1 MSIDLTPGQPQ
12 HHARDLAGVIGESS
26 SPSSSSPSASPT
38 VLSYQRP
45 NRVPTHFFVA
55 TLLLYALV
63 LGTFLLNLTKLRYA
77 EPNWR
82 TLVPFGAGVSFY
94 VASTLFLLIL
104 GRGQISR
111 WTVLLC
117 ITTTLVLTT
126 LLCLILRAG
135 LLIEQVPAEAAALRQ
150 LLINTDQVVKLM
162 LAVDGWL
169 GETIRFAGMFTLE
182 EAIKLL
188 PVFLLIATGRIRNAH
203 GAMLCGALSG
213 LTFGAVEAI
222 SYGYLVYPAA
232 SPITPVSTYLTR
244 FFIMSPLHGIWDAL
258 AGGLVFFLS
267 GRGRSNTRRGP
278 TIGSA
283 AAAFACAVVFHVTHN
298 AFQAIVGAPMQI
310 VTVFMLLAPLYHMA
324 KAARRRAAAEGS
336 PDGGQLVGDLALLTF
351 SLSVGF
357 LAISLLFSWVLGIQ
371 RA

>member
-1 MSIDLTPGQPQ
+1 MSIDLTPEQSRNLP
-12 HHARDLAGVIGESS
+12 DAGG
-26 SPSSSSPSASPT
+26 
-38 VLSYQRP
+38 VLSYTPSSPRP
-45 NRVPTHFFVA
+45 RSKRVPTHFFVA
-55 TLLLYALV
+55 TLMLYALV
-63 LGTFLLNLTKLRYA
+63 LGTFLLNLTRLRHA

-94 VASTLFLLIL
+94 VASTLFLLIM

-117 ITTTLVLTT
+117 TATTLVLTT
-126 LLCLILRAG
+126 LLCLTLRAG
-135 LLIEQVPAEAAALRQ
+135 LLIDQVPESAVSLRQ
-150 LLINTDQVVKLM
+150 VLVNLDQIVKSLLSVESWI
-162 LAVDGWL
+162 
-169 GETIRFAGMFTLE
+169 GETIRFAGMCTLE
-182 EAIKLL
+182 EFIKLL
-188 PVFLLIATGRIRNAH
+188 PVFVLIATGRIRNAH

-222 SYGYLVYPAA
+222 SFGYLVYPATA
-232 SPITPVSTYLTR
+232 EITPVSTYLTR

-267 GRGRSNTRRGP
+267 GRGRANTRRGP

-283 AAAFACAVVFHVTHN
+283 AAAFSCAVVFHVTHN
-298 AFQAIVGAPMQI
+298 AFQARFGAFMQI

-336 PDGGQLVGDLALLTF
+336 PDGGQLVGDLHLFTF
-351 SLSVGF
+351 SLAVGF
-357 LAISLLFSWVLGIQ
+357 LAMSLLFSWVLGIQ